1 MMKPDQSTRSIQRRL
16 FVLLL
21 RAFATSVLLT
31 LLFVFILAAIF
42 FAYPSRY
49 NSTARIPIVSRLETY
64 YLLQGDWKGVESL
77 VSADTNTDHHQFW
90 QNSLVVD
97 AQGRIVLDNGHVDT
111 SRIGSIYTPTKSEF
125 DIPILLDNREQV
137 GSLIVNPSF
146 LPAQGLIA
154 LSWLMPVGFLSLVMA
169 IPTILIGLLLMRRF
183 VTPLAEVIAA
193 ARKVAAGDLSTR
205 VSVSGPD
212 DLRALSDSFNHMAK
226 ALELSD
232 RERRDLLADIAHEL
246 RTPLT
251 VIRGRLEGVVDGVYP
266 LDEKQIVP
274 ALEETYLLE
283 RLVEDLRLLT
293 LAETRQLQ
301 FEPRNVS
308 LGELAGHAIG
318 LFAAEA
324 DEKNI
329 GLRLENRAPQ
339 AQVHVDPQRTEQV
352 IGNLIGNALRYVPK
366 DGEIWLVVEQS
377 EGTVSL
383 QVNDNGPG
391 VPAGDLPHLFER
403 FWRGEKSRSR
413 ASGGV
418 GLGLAITR
426 QLVEAQGGSITA
438 ENLPDGGLQVSI
450 SFPHIPTES
459 RSH

>member
-1 MMKPDQSTRSIQRRL
+1 MNPDQSTRSIQRRL
-16 FVLLL
+16 FILLL

-31 LLFVFILAAIF
+31 LLFVFIVAAIF
-42 FAYPSRY
+42 LAYPSRY
-49 NSTARIPIVSRLETY
+49 NPTNRIPLISRLETY
-64 YLLQGDWKGVESL
+64 FLIKGGWQGIESL
-77 VSADTNTDHHQFW
+77 VSADAASDYHQFW
-90 QNSLVVD
+90 QNSLVLD
-97 AQGRIVLDNGHVDT
+97 AGGRVVLDQGRADT
-111 SRIGSIYTPTKSEF
+111 DRMGSIYTPAKGEF
-125 DIPILLDNREQV
+125 DIPISVGNQQV
-137 GSLIVNPSF
+137 GSLIVRSSFFPS
-146 LPAQGLIA
+146 QGLVA
-154 LSWLMPVGFLSLVMA
+154 LNWLMPVGFLSLIMA

-193 ARKVAAGDLSTR
+193 ARNVAAGDLSTR

-212 DLRALSDSFNHMAK
+212 DLRALSDSFNHMAT

-301 FEPRNVS
+301 FEPRDVS
-308 LGELAGHAIG
+308 LGDLAGHALT
-318 LFAAEA
+318 LFTAEA
-324 DEKNI
+324 DEKHI
-329 GLRLENRAPQ
+329 SLGLENHAPQ

-352 IGNLIGNALRYVPK
+352 IGNLIGNALRHVPE
-366 DGEIWLVVEQS
+366 GGHIWLVVERS
-377 EGTVSL
+377 EGTASL
-383 QVNDNGPG
+383 QVNDDGPG
-391 VPAGDLPHLFER
+391 VPAGDVAHLFER

-413 ASGGV
+413 ASGGA
-418 GLGLAITR
+418 GLGLAIAR
-426 QLVEAQGGSITA
+426 QLVEAQGGSIA
-438 ENLPDGGLQVSI
+438 AKNLPAGGLQVSI
-450 SFPHIPTES
+450 SFPYINTGSQGH
-459 RSH
+459 